1 MAPKNKFMKEEII
14 CAALDVVRAGG
25 IGALT
30 AKAIA
35 DRLGVSTR
43 PIFSYYKTMDEVKAD
58 VREAASELYKKYSE
72 EGLRS
77 AIPFHGFGMQYIRF
91 AKNEPQLYRLIFLSS
106 SVGGGA
112 FDAMK
117 HSCERIRPSLE
128 EIYRI
133 LPRRRIA
140 TSEIC
145 GLLCIALLRL

>member
-72 EGLRS
+72 DPLPNISYKARMCGRRLPSFIRNIRKRVFGRQSRFTASECSTSDLRRMS
-77 AIPFHGFGMQYIRF
+77 RSFTG
-91 AKNEPQLYRLIFLSS
+91 
-106 SVGGGA
+106 
-112 FDAMK
+112 
-117 HSCERIRPSLE
+117 
-128 EIYRI
+128 
-133 LPRRRIA
+133 
-140 TSEIC
+140 
-145 GLLCIALLRL
+145 

>member
-72 EGLRS
+72 VGNPVSRLRN
-77 AIPFHGFGMQYIRF
+77 AVHPI
-91 AKNEPQLYRLIFLSS
+91 
-106 SVGGGA
+106 
-112 FDAMK
+112 
-117 HSCERIRPSLE
+117 CEE
-128 EIYRI
+128 
-133 LPRRRIA
+133 
-140 TSEIC
+140 
-145 GLLCIALLRL
+145 

>member
-14 CAALDVVRAGG
+14 CAALDVVRAGV

-77 AIPFHGFGMQYIRF
+77 AIPFHGSGTVSYTHLDVYKRQFLFIKTLRQSRF
-91 AKNEPQLYRLIFLSS
+91 C
-106 SVGGGA
+106 
-112 FDAMK
+112 FDAA
-117 HSCERIRPSLE
+117 SFFVL
-128 EIYRI
+128 
-133 LPRRRIA
+133 A
-140 TSEIC
+140 
-145 GLLCIALLRL
+145 